1 MIFLRVSTLCGVC
14 VRGVS
19 GVGKTSVVLRYVQG
33 VYSLDQP
40 STIGASF
47 MTKRMCVISHTHRS
61 LSSPSLTLNQPTN
74 LKPKNQKIQ
83 VFGRL
88 ESQAADLGH
97 GGSRTVR
104 LVLPA
109 SLFALPFAD
118 LSSSGC
124 HSFRSM
130 TPMYYRGAS
139 AAILVYDITS
149 VESFECVKDWV
160 NELRTQ
166 VQHDIVLAI
175 AGNKSDLEEQR
186 QVKLAKAKEYADSVG
201 AIIYETSA
209 KDNAGIEELFVDVS
223 RRLIDMQNKKKLVAP
238 AGGQSL
244 KQLGG
249 KDNAKDGG
257 GCGC

>member
-1 MIFLRVSTLCGVC
+1 
-14 VRGVS
+14 
-19 GVGKTSVVLRYVQG
+19 
-33 VYSLDQP
+33 
-40 STIGASF
+40 
-47 MTKRMCVISHTHRS
+47 
-61 LSSPSLTLNQPTN
+61 
-74 LKPKNQKIQ
+74 
-83 VFGRL
+83 
-88 ESQAADLGH
+88 
-97 GGSRTVR
+97 
-104 LVLPA
+104 
-109 SLFALPFAD
+109 
-118 LSSSGC
+118 
-124 HSFRSM
+124 M

>member
-1 MIFLRVSTLCGVC
+1 
-14 VRGVS
+14 VS

-47 MTKRMCVISHTHRS
+47 MTKRMCVVSHTPTSLPHHSRS
-61 LSSPSLTLNQPTN
+61 TIQPTS
-74 LKPKNQKIQ
+74 NQKTKKIQ